1 MNIYALANSPTV
13 DVLGSYFPAWMAC
26 IVLGLLLTLI
36 TRQILIGFK
45 LNAYL
50 RVAPLVYIC
59 MMISWTLAVWL
70 IGFKN

>member
-45 LNAYL
+45 LNVYL